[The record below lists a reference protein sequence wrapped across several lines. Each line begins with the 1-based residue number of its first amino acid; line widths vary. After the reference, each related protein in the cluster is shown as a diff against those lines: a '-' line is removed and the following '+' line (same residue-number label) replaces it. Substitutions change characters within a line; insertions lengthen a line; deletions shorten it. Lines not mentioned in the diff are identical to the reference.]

1 MMEYVLSVGT
11 NIGDRKQNLT
21 NLINAFD
28 LIPDTRVVRVS
39 SIYST
44 APVGYLDQQDF
55 YNLALVV
62 QSDFTPH
69 QMLGIC
75 MGIEA
80 GFGRVRQ
87 IKNGPRIIDI
97 DMIFAENVCS
107 DTPHLIL
114 PHPRY
119 HQRRFVLE
127 PLMELFPQGVAYGI
141 DFNNFYENS
150 KNQSVEKL

>member
-1 MMEYVLSVGT
+1 MEYVLSVGT

-21 NLINAFD
+21 KLISALD
-28 LIPDTRVVRVS
+28 LIPDTRVVKVS
-39 SIYST
+39 SVYQT

-55 YNLALVV
+55 YNIALVV
-62 QSDFTPH
+62 KSGFNPD

-80 GFGRVRQ
+80 GFGRERG
-87 IKNGPRIIDI
+87 IKNGPRIIDV
-97 DMIFAENVCS
+97 DLIFAENTVA
-107 DTPHLIL
+107 DTPHLVL

-127 PLMELFPQGVAYGI
+127 PLMELFENGVAYGI
-141 DFNNFYENS
+141 DFNDFYENS
-150 KNQSVEKL
+150 KNQKVEKI